1 MEYGLI
7 DDPSADISD
16 TDLRSE
22 IERIRQLAPFS
33 GVSMNSGSLRAK
45 GIRVTGERIR
55 STLRLLDP
63 ISSALRSPSGLTK
76 RRPYSVAGP
85 NSLWHIGRT
94 TVTACAEF

>member
-33 GVSMNSGSLRAK
+33 GVSMISGSLRAK
-45 GIRVTGERIR
+45 GIRVSRERIM
-55 STLRLLDP
+55 RLLDP